1 MRHHHLPDHL
11 LRRIGGK
18 ERQEYGRVADGTIE
32 PEPPLLARV
41 NLDYFE
47 TSWCFVG
54 HSHFQA
60 IFQYHEAEDDISI
73 EVPPVGEPYKLKDR
87 AILNPG
93 SVGQPRDRDPRAAYA
108 IYQPRIHTWETHRVE
123 YDILSVQKR
132 ILSAGLPPR
141 HAERLSGGW

>member
-1 MRHHHLPDHL
+1 MNTLIA
-11 LRRIGGK
+11 RI
-18 ERQEYGRVADGTIE
+18 
-32 PEPPLLARV
+32 

-47 TSWCFVG
+47 TPWCFVG

-60 IFQYHEAEDDISI
+60 VFQYHAGTDDLTI
-73 EVPPVGEPYKLKDR
+73 EVPHSGDLYELKER

-108 IYQPRIHTWETHRVE
+108 FFRPKAGVWEPHRVE
-123 YDILSVQKR
+123 YDILAVQKR
-132 ILSAGLPPR
+132 ILNAGLPPR